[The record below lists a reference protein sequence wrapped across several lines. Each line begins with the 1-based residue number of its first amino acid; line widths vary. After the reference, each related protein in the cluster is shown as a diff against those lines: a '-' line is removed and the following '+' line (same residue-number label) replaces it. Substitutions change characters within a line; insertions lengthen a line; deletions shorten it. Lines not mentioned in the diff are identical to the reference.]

1 MKKEYEIN
9 ASTLVILPIEEEK
22 CRVYEYDRDFIV
34 KRKSTKIINDSCMF
48 FGSSLNG
55 RQYGTKKLINV
66 AVKAPIIIEESKK
79 IIFFPTTSPRQDN
92 CTWISFNNLV
102 KYEKNEDKTIL
113 TFKNNKQIELD
124 LSYNIVDNQIVR
136 CIKLV
141 KAFIKR
147 KKII

>member
-1 MKKEYEIN
+1 MKKDYEIN
-9 ASTLVILPIEEEK
+9 ASTLVIIPIDEEK
-22 CRVYEYDRDFIV
+22 CRVYEDDKDFIV
-34 KRKSTKIINDSCMF
+34 KRHSTKIVNDSCMF

-79 IIFFPTTSPRQDN
+79 IIFFPTASPRQIN
-92 CTWISFNNLV
+92 CMWISYNNLV
-102 KYEKNEDKTIL
+102 KYTKNEDKTIF

-124 LSYNIVDNQIVR
+124 ISYNIIDNQIVR
-136 CIKLV
+136 CIKLE